1 MKLKEYLGNSKL
13 IQTLDAYTMPKEED
27 KTTLAAGSALK
38 SIYHNA
44 QSNQMIV
51 PVLGMQGMGKSTL
64 INAILGKNIL
74 PNDADETTC
83 VPVEVCYG
91 DTEYAEVFFK
101 DRKNTEIVYTREEL
115 NAFVDNNENPA
126 NQKQVSKIVLYDQL
140 PLLQNGMVIVDLPGV
155 GSMTAANADTTH
167 HYIKNLCT
175 AIFVIPT
182 TPTIRKQ
189 EAIFIKSVWSQFPTA
204 IFVQNLWDENPRELQ
219 ESVEYN
225 TLILKK
231 IAKELN
237 TSFNGEIIVVNA
249 YDALI
254 GGLQH
259 NDEQVKKANLPALF
273 SELHRFSETWEK
285 NMYQSI
291 FSKLYYVIQYVSTII
306 QKRIHELDISK
317 EQIQQEC
324 EERLNQFK
332 EQTKKIRRKIREVD
346 DYLDEIEAKVKEI
359 AQQKA
364 DECTSG
370 IRREIFNLIDK
381 GVTDGEQLTD
391 AFKNYQEEYVP
402 DALNG
407 MFVEFQ
413 QIKIDLEAKLEELE
427 SIQLKND
434 MHSQIMRF
442 DNGDALKF
450 EKTFAPVCGVAGT
463 IGGVALGGLVNGA
476 LMTALSVEAVTIT
489 NPVTL
494 IPGLV
499 ALAVTTVVGIIGGA
513 IGNAAKKGVS
523 NVRIDKTKKEIAPY
537 IDEIQSSVYN
547 TIIDEFNKIR
557 QNVTAVL
564 EQLKE
569 TRKDVQTKL
578 EEEIY
583 SVEEIEHGDRN
594 KMEADNQYL
603 KAVLKEMEQ
612 DA

>member
-13 IQTLDAYTMPKEED
+13 IQTLDAYTMPKEGE
-27 KTTLAAGSALK
+27 KNTLAAGSALK
-38 SIYHNA
+38 SMYQNA

-64 INAILGKNIL
+64 INSILGKNIL

-101 DRKNTEIVYTREEL
+101 DHKNTEIVHTREEL

-126 NQKQVSKIVLYDQL
+126 NQKQVSKVVLYDQL

-155 GSMTAANADTTH
+155 GSMTVANADTTN

-175 AIFVIPT
+175 AIFVINSS
-182 TPTIRKQ
+182 IRNT
-189 EAIFIKSVWSQFPTA
+189 EASFIKSVWSQFPTA
-204 IFVQNLWDENPRELQ
+204 IFVQNVWDESPRELR

-225 TLILKK
+225 TLTLKK

-237 TSFNGEIIVVNA
+237 TSFNGEIIDINA
-249 YDALI
+249 YDALT
-254 GGLQH
+254 GALQH
-259 NDEQVKKANLPALF
+259 NDEQIKKAKLPDLV
-273 SELHRFSETWEK
+273 SELHQFSDTWK
-285 NMYQSI
+285 TNMYQSI
-291 FSKLYYVIQYVSTII
+291 FSKLYYVIQNVRTII
-306 QKRIHELDISK
+306 QNQIHELDISE
-317 EQIQQEC
+317 EQIQQER
-324 EERLNQFK
+324 EDRLNQFK
-332 EQTKKIRRKIREVD
+332 DQTKKIRRKIREVD
-346 DYLDEIEAKVKEI
+346 DYLDEIEVKVNEL

-364 DECTSG
+364 DECASS
-370 IRREIFNLIDK
+370 IRKEIFNLIDK
-381 GVTDGEQLTD
+381 GVTDGQQLTN
-391 AFKNYQEEYVP
+391 AFKDYQEEYVP
-402 DALNG
+402 YVLNG
-407 MFVEFQ
+407 MFGEFQ

-427 SIQLKND
+427 SIQLEND
-434 MHSQIMRF
+434 MHSQTMEF
-442 DNGDALKF
+442 ENGNAFKF
-450 EKTFAPVCGVAGT
+450 EKAFAPVAGIAGT
-463 IGGVALGGLVNGA
+463 LGGVALGSLVNGS
-476 LMTALSVEAVTIT
+476 LMTALSIEAITIT

-499 ALAVTTVVGIIGGA
+499 ALAVVTVVGLIGGE

-523 NVRIDKTKKEIAPY
+523 NVRRDKTKKEIAPY
-537 IDEIQSSVYN
+537 IDDIKSCVYN
-547 TIIDEFNKIR
+547 TIIDEFTNIR
-557 QNVTAVL
+557 QNVTALL

-569 TRKDVQTKL
+569 ARKDEQTKL

-583 SVEEIEHGDRN
+583 SVDEIEHGDRD

-603 KAVLKEMEQ
+603 EAVLKEMEQ